1 MLNFQD
7 IPTGYE
13 SFNHNER
20 GRVDEEGVNVSQE
33 AEEEEAVVTSKPDG
47 EVRKQHRVFTY
58 HVYQV

>member
-33 AEEEEAVVTSKPDG
+33 AEVEEANVTNKPDG
-47 EVRKQHRVFTY
+47 EVRNQHIV
-58 HVYQV
+58 QL